1 MRKFM
6 TTLTAVATVTLAAVP
21 ALGLLQAAHAAEP
34 SATISL
40 VGLNLSN
47 PAHAAEYADRVDAAA
62 DRVCHERAR
71 TRPAATSRSPAA
83 SSPPAGKP
91 TPNSPTPS
99 AKACRRPPAL
109 PRSRSPPAE
118 RPHDPGKQKAPDG
131 NVRGLF
137 LCSRDRRP

>member
-34 SATISL
+34 SVTISL

-62 DRVCHERAR
+62 DRVCRERAR
-71 TRPAATSRSPAA
+71 TNPGGDFTIAGCKFAAHRQADAQLSQTQRQGLQTAARATSVSFAA
-83 SSPPAGKP
+83 
-91 TPNSPTPS
+91 
-99 AKACRRPPAL
+99 R
-109 PRSRSPPAE
+109 
-118 RPHDPGKQKAPDG
+118 
-131 NVRGLF
+131 
-137 LCSRDRRP
+137 